1 MHHSTRRGFLG
12 AAATSTALASL
23 PAGVAAARN
32 KKPGRYIESHHV
44 EMHGHS
50 LTPAYKQ
57 ALTDHGIVAFR
68 RIPVPHARN
77 VPVSTGSSSG
87 IGRVS

>member
-50 LTPAYKQ
+50 LTPEQ
-57 ALTDHGIVAFR
+57 
-68 RIPVPHARN
+68 
-77 VPVSTGSSSG
+77 SSVYVRE
-87 IGRVS
+87 GRVSS

>member
-32 KKPGRYIESHHV
+32 KKPGRYI
-44 EMHGHS
+44 
-50 LTPAYKQ
+50 
-57 ALTDHGIVAFR
+57 D
-68 RIPVPHARN
+68 
-77 VPVSTGSSSG
+77 GSSRRPMILRRTAVGCAARSTLP
-87 IGRVS
+87 RAVA